1 MIREIKFHIDKLNF
15 MKKYPKNIYYIGNL
29 ELLKKRTISIVGT
42 RKPNS
47 YTKQYTHDLSKE
59 LVKHNTCIVSG
70 AAMGVDAIAHNAA
83 GAENTIA
90 IAGTG
95 LDMRY
100 PAVNKRLIEDIETK
114 GLMLSQFAINTPS
127 QKYNFPM
134 RNELIVSLGE
144 VLIVTQAD
152 LNSGTM
158 RSIEFALKMNKPIF
172 VLAHRI
178 GESLGTNKLLA
189 QGLAK
194 AIYDIDKFIEAFV
207 GFKNEIKH
215 SDDFLEY
222 CKLTPVYDEVI
233 KKFPVKLFEY
243 ELSGKIKVE
252 NGLVFVI

>member
-1 MIREIKFHIDKLNF
+1 MIQEIKFHIDKLDF
-15 MKKYPKNIYYIGNL
+15 MKKYPKNIYYIGNID
-29 ELLKKRTISIVGT
+29 LLRQRTISIVGT

-59 LVKHNTCIVSG
+59 LVKHNICIVSG
-70 AAMGVDAIAHNAA
+70 AAMGVDAIAHKAA

-95 LDMRY
+95 LDIRY
-100 PAVNKRLIEDIETK
+100 PAVNRKLIEDIETK
-114 GLMLSQFAINTPS
+114 GLVISQFPIETPS
-127 QKYNFPM
+127 QKYNFPI
-134 RNELIVSLGE
+134 RNEIVVSLGE

-158 RSIEFALKMNKPIF
+158 RSIEFALKMNKPIY

-178 GESLGTNKLLA
+178 GESLGTNKLLE

-194 AIYDIDKFIEAFV
+194 AIYDIDKFIEDFT

-215 SDDFLEY
+215 SDEFLQY
-222 CKLTPVYDEVI
+222 CKSRPTYDEVM
-233 KKFPVKLFEY
+233 KKFPSKLFEY
-243 ELSGKIKVE
+243 ELCGKIKVE
-252 NGLVFVI
+252 NGLVFAV